1 MNPYVLLKPVITE
14 KALQMAKEANA
25 YTFYVDPSAD
35 KRAIKQA
42 IEVGFGV
49 KVVDLKTVALPGLTK
64 RTGKRRTAQKGT
76 ARKKAIAV
84 LPEGQKIE
92 LFDL

>member
-14 KALQMAKEANA
+14 KALAMAKEANA
-25 YTFYVDPSAD
+25 YTFYVDRGAD

-42 IEVGFGV
+42 IEIGFGV
-49 KVVDLKTVALPGLTK
+49 KVIDLKTVALPGVTK
-64 RTGKRRTAQKGT
+64 RTGSRRIVQKT
-76 ARKKAIAV
+76 SPRKKAIAV
-84 LPEGQKIE
+84 LPAGQKIE

>member
-14 KALQMAKEANA
+14 KSLQMAKEENA
-25 YTFYVDPSAD
+25 FTFYVDPRAD

-42 IEVGFGV
+42 IEEGFQV
-49 KVVDLKTVALPGLTK
+49 KVLDLKTISLPASEK
-64 RTGKRRTAQKGT
+64 RTGRRRLVRRLPG
-76 ARKKAIAV
+76 RKKAIAV
-84 LPEGQKIE
+84 LPAGQKIE

>member
-14 KALQMAKEANA
+14 KALHMAKTANA
-25 YTFYVDPSAD
+25 YTFYVDPRAD
-35 KRAIKQA
+35 KRAIKEA
-42 IEVGFGV
+42 IEAGFGV
-49 KVVDLKTVALPGLTK
+49 KVLDLKTVALPGVVK
-64 RTGKRRTAQKGT
+64 RTGKRRIVVKG
-76 ARKKAIAV
+76 AGRKKAIAV

>member
-14 KALQMAKEANA
+14 KSLQMAKEENSF
-25 YTFYVDPSAD
+25 TFYVDPRAD
-35 KRAIKQA
+35 KRAIKEA
-42 IEVGFGV
+42 IEAAFEV
-49 KVVDLKTVALPGLTK
+49 KVLDLKTISLPGGSK
-64 RTGKRRTAQKGT
+64 RTGRRRIVRHVP

-84 LPEGQKIE
+84 LPAGQKIE